1 MAAYDIP
8 MANMVAPQEAD
19 SNLITKN
26 LDPVTPML
34 VKPMGD
40 VNVAAKMSEG
50 LADQTKDQ
58 KNQVALNESV
68 TQQRD
73 KQWLIGGGFDLTTT
87 EGIQDAIKSGKG
99 ILDPLTLQGL
109 KANQDAMELSHA
121 QAVKA
126 MAGADKDKTDADI
139 KAAESLSDAAD
150 GITSKYYDDIK
161 NKDPNAMTN
170 FQAGKDLFL
179 KMHPNI
185 PHIDQLAKATPD
197 AFDSL
202 ARASKNYVT
211 RQKTLLDEANKTK
224 IYQDPN
230 DGTTYSVNES
240 TKTAT
245 RQNPDGTEVSIP
257 LTQVPTTVKEIGH
270 AGSAGGG
277 TMYQD
282 PSSGQKYMI
291 SKDQTEA
298 WISDDSGNW
307 TPIPPNSIPKEVMK
321 MGASQRNS
329 NVSLLDENGIDYVAQ
344 DYRRNGSSVLSRF
357 SATDKAK
364 VINKASEL
372 ALAAGNTSEAESLRR
387 FSIHA
392 NQIALNGL
400 TKQEQLVDAY
410 EKTADKQLNLLVE
423 LGRKVPKADWP
434 FINSALMKGEKTIAG
449 SPEANNFLSSA
460 IATQGEFAKILSGS
474 TSAAGATDASR
485 REAADMISP
494 YMSEEQLESL
504 VPNLKR
510 EMEFRRQGYAEQK
523 AELVKG
529 SVQPKNAPASSP
541 KKDITSDPAAISI
554 GEDLKAGK
562 ITPDDAKVK
571 LKALGYL

>member
-1 MAAYDIP
+1 MASFDIP
-8 MANMVAPQEAD
+8 MANSVAPQEAN
-19 SNLITKN
+19 SNLITQN
-26 LDPVTPML
+26 LDTYAPMR

-50 LADQTKDQ
+50 LADQTNDQ
-58 KNQVALNESV
+58 KNKVALNESV

-73 KQWLIGGGFDLTTT
+73 KQWLIGGGFDLTTS
-87 EGIQDAIKSGKG
+87 EGIQDAIKAGKG
-99 ILDPLTLQGL
+99 VLDPLTMQGL
-109 KANQDAMELSHA
+109 KANQDAMALSHA

-126 MAGADKDKTDADI
+126 LAGASKDETESDL
-139 KAAESLSDAAD
+139 KAAEGLSDAAD
-150 GITSKYYDDIK
+150 GIASKYYDDIK

-170 FQAGKDLFL
+170 FQAGRDLFL
-179 KMHPNI
+179 KMHSNI
-185 PHIDQLAKATPD
+185 PHIDQLAQATPD

-211 RQKTLLDEANKTK
+211 RQKSLLTEANKTK
-224 IYQDPN
+224 IYQDPK
-230 DGTTYSVNES
+230 DGTAYSVNEI

-270 AGSAGGG
+270 GGSAGGG

-291 SKDQTEA
+291 SKDQKEA

-372 ALAAGNTSEAESLRR
+372 AKADGNTSEAESLQR

-392 NQIALNGL
+392 NQIALNQL
-400 TKQEQLVDAY
+400 TKQEQLVVAY

-423 LGRKVPKADWP
+423 LGRKVPKTDWP
-434 FINSALMKGEKTIAG
+434 IVNSALMKGEKNIAG
-449 SPEANNFLSSA
+449 SPAANNFLSSA

-485 REAADMISP
+485 REAAEMISP
-494 YMSEEQLESL
+494 YLSEEGLESL

-510 EMEFRRQGYAEQK
+510 EMEFRKQGYIEQK
-523 AELVKG
+523 AELLKA
-529 SVQPKNAPASSP
+529 SVQPKNTPSSTP
-541 KKDITSDPAAISI
+541 GKDIASDPAAISI
-554 GEDLKAGK
+554 GKDLQDGK
-562 ITPDDAKVK
+562 ITPDEAKSK
-571 LKALGYL
+571 LKALGY

>member
-1 MAAYDIP
+1 MASFDIP
-8 MANMVAPQEAD
+8 MANSVAPQEAN
-19 SNLITKN
+19 SNLITQN
-26 LDPVTPML
+26 LDTYAPMR

-50 LADQTKDQ
+50 LADQTNDQ
-58 KNQVALNESV
+58 KNKVALNESV

-73 KQWLIGGGFDLTTT
+73 KQWLIGGGFDLTTS
-87 EGIQDAIKSGKG
+87 EGIQDAIKAGKG
-99 ILDPLTLQGL
+99 VLDPLTMQGL
-109 KANQDAMELSHA
+109 KANQDAMALSHA

-126 MAGADKDKTDADI
+126 LAGASKDETESDL
-139 KAAESLSDAAD
+139 KAAEGLSDAAD
-150 GITSKYYDDIK
+150 GIASKYYDDIK

-170 FQAGKDLFL
+170 FQAGRDLFL
-179 KMHPNI
+179 KMHSNI
-185 PHIDQLAKATPD
+185 PHIDQLAQATPD

-211 RQKTLLDEANKTK
+211 RQKSLLTEANKTK
-224 IYQDPN
+224 IYQDPK
-230 DGTTYSVNES
+230 DGTAYSVNEI

-270 AGSAGGG
+270 GGSAGGG

-291 SKDQTEA
+291 SKDQKEA

-372 ALAAGNTSEAESLRR
+372 AKADGNTSEAESLQR

-392 NQIALNGL
+392 NQIALNQL
-400 TKQEQLVDAY
+400 TKQEQLVVAY

-423 LGRKVPKADWP
+423 LGRKVPKTDWP
-434 FINSALMKGEKTIAG
+434 IVNSALMKGEKNIAG
-449 SPEANNFLSSA
+449 SPAANNFLSSA

-485 REAADMISP
+485 REAAEMISP
-494 YMSEEQLESL
+494 YLSEEGLESL

-510 EMEFRRQGYAEQK
+510 EMEFRKQGYVEQK
-523 AELVKG
+523 AELLKA
-529 SVQPKNAPASSP
+529 SVQPKNTPSSTP
-541 KKDITSDPAAISI
+541 GKDIASDPAAISI
-554 GEDLKAGK
+554 GKDLQNGK
-562 ITPDDAKVK
+562 ITPDEAKSK
-571 LKALGYL
+571 LKALGY

>member
-1 MAAYDIP
+1 MASFDIP
-8 MANMVAPQEAD
+8 MANSVAPQEAN
-19 SNLITKN
+19 SNLITQN
-26 LDPVTPML
+26 LDTYAPMR
-34 VKPMGD
+34 VNPMGD

-50 LADQTKDQ
+50 LADQTNDQ
-58 KNQVALNESV
+58 KNKVALNESV

-73 KQWLIGGGFDLTTT
+73 KQWLIGGGFDLTTS
-87 EGIQDAIKSGKG
+87 EGIQDAIKAGKG
-99 ILDPLTLQGL
+99 VLDPLTMQGL
-109 KANQDAMELSHA
+109 KANQDAMALSQA

-126 MAGADKDKTDADI
+126 MAGANKDEIEADL
-139 KAAESLSDAAD
+139 KAAEGLSDAAD

-170 FQAGKDLFL
+170 FQAGRDLFL
-179 KMHPNI
+179 KMHSNI
-185 PHIDQLAKATPD
+185 PHIDQLAQATPD

-202 ARASKNYVT
+202 ARTSKNYVT
-211 RQKTLLDEANKTK
+211 RQKSLLTEANKTK
-224 IYQDPN
+224 IYQDPK
-230 DGTTYSVNES
+230 DGTAYSVNEI

-270 AGSAGGG
+270 GGSAGGG

-291 SKDQTEA
+291 SKDQKEA

-372 ALAAGNTSEAESLRR
+372 AKADGNTSEAESLQR

-392 NQIALNGL
+392 NQIALNQL
-400 TKQEQLVDAY
+400 TKQEQLVVAY

-423 LGRKVPKADWP
+423 LGRKVPKTDWP
-434 FINSALMKGEKTIAG
+434 IINSALMKGEKTIAG

-485 REAADMISP
+485 REAAEMISP

-510 EMEFRRQGYAEQK
+510 EMEFRKQGYAEQK
-523 AELVKG
+523 AELLKG
-529 SVQPKNAPASSP
+529 SVQPKNTPSSTP
-541 KKDITSDPAAISI
+541 EKDIASDPAAISI
-554 GEDLKAGK
+554 GKDLQNGK
-562 ITPDDAKVK
+562 ITPDEAKAK
-571 LKALGYL
+571 LKALGY

>member
-1 MAAYDIP
+1 MASFDIP
-8 MANMVAPQEAD
+8 MENSVAPKEAN
-19 SNLITKN
+19 SNLITQN
-26 LDPVTPML
+26 LDTYAPMR

-50 LADQTKDQ
+50 LADQTNDQ
-58 KNQVALNESV
+58 KNKVALNESV

-73 KQWLIGGGFDLTTT
+73 KQWLIGGGFDLTTS
-87 EGIQDAIKSGKG
+87 EGIQDAIKAGKG
-99 ILDPLTLQGL
+99 VLDPLTMQGL
-109 KANQDAMELSHA
+109 KANQDAMALSHA

-126 MAGADKDKTDADI
+126 MAGASKDETEADL
-139 KAAESLSDAAD
+139 KAAEGLSDAAD

-170 FQAGKDLFL
+170 FQAGRDLFL
-179 KMHPNI
+179 KMHSNI
-185 PHIDQLAKATPD
+185 PHIDQLAQATPD

-202 ARASKNYVT
+202 ARTSKNYVT
-211 RQKTLLDEANKTK
+211 RQKSLLTEANKTK
-224 IYQDPN
+224 IYQDPK
-230 DGTTYSVNES
+230 DGTAYSVNEI

-270 AGSAGGG
+270 GGSAGGG

-291 SKDQTEA
+291 SKDQKEA

-372 ALAAGNTSEAESLRR
+372 AKADGNTSEAESLQR

-392 NQIALNGL
+392 NQIALNQL
-400 TKQEQLVDAY
+400 TKQEQLVVAY

-423 LGRKVPKADWP
+423 LGRKVPKTDWP
-434 FINSALMKGEKTIAG
+434 IVNSALMKGEKNIAG
-449 SPEANNFLSSA
+449 SPAANNFLSSA

-485 REAADMISP
+485 REAAEMISP
-494 YMSEEQLESL
+494 YLSEEGLESL

-510 EMEFRRQGYAEQK
+510 EMEFRKQGYIEQK
-523 AELVKG
+523 AELLKA
-529 SVQPKNAPASSP
+529 SVQPKNTPSSTP
-541 KKDITSDPAAISI
+541 GKDIASDPAAISI
-554 GEDLKAGK
+554 GKDLQDGK
-562 ITPDDAKVK
+562 ITPDEAKAK
-571 LKALGYL
+571 LKALGY

>member
-1 MAAYDIP
+1 MASFDIP
-8 MANMVAPQEAD
+8 MENSVAPKEAN
-19 SNLITKN
+19 SNLITQN
-26 LDPVTPML
+26 LDTYAPMR

-50 LADQTKDQ
+50 LADQTNDQ
-58 KNQVALNESV
+58 KNKVALNESV

-73 KQWLIGGGFDLTTT
+73 KQWLIGGGFDLTTS
-87 EGIQDAIKSGKG
+87 EGIQDAIKAGKG
-99 ILDPLTLQGL
+99 VLDPLTMQGL
-109 KANQDAMELSHA
+109 KANQDAMALSHA

-126 MAGADKDKTDADI
+126 MAGAKKDEIEADL
-139 KAAESLSDAAD
+139 KAAAGLSDAAD
-150 GITSKYYDDIK
+150 GIASKYYDDIK

-170 FQAGKDLFL
+170 FQAGRDLFL
-179 KMHPNI
+179 KMHSNI
-185 PHIDQLAKATPD
+185 PHIDQLAQATPD

-211 RQKTLLDEANKTK
+211 RQKSLLTEANKTK
-224 IYQDPN
+224 IYQDPK
-230 DGTTYSVNES
+230 DGTAYSVNEI

-270 AGSAGGG
+270 GGSAGGG

-291 SKDQTEA
+291 SKDQKEA

-372 ALAAGNTSEAESLRR
+372 AKADGNTSEAESLQR

-392 NQIALNGL
+392 NQIALNQL
-400 TKQEQLVDAY
+400 TKQEQLVVAY

-423 LGRKVPKADWP
+423 LGRKVPKTDWP
-434 FINSALMKGEKTIAG
+434 IINSALMKGEKNIAG
-449 SPEANNFLSSA
+449 SPAANNFLSSA

-485 REAADMISP
+485 REAAEMISP

-510 EMEFRRQGYAEQK
+510 EMEFRKQGYAEQK
-523 AELVKG
+523 AELLKG
-529 SVQPKNAPASSP
+529 SVQPKNTPSSTP
-541 KKDITSDPAAISI
+541 EKDIASDPAAISI
-554 GEDLKAGK
+554 GKDLQDGK
-562 ITPDDAKVK
+562 ITPDEAKSK
-571 LKALGYL
+571 LKALGY

>member
-109 KANQDAMELSHA
+109 KANQDAMALSHA

-211 RQKTLLDEANKTK
+211 RQKTLLAEANKTK
-224 IYQDPN
+224 
-230 DGTTYSVNES
+230 
-240 TKTAT
+240 
-245 RQNPDGTEVSIP
+245 
-257 LTQVPTTVKEIGH
+257 
-270 AGSAGGG
+270 GG

-449 SPEANNFLSSA
+449 RTEANNFLSSA

-485 REAADMISP
+485 REAAEMISP

-510 EMEFRRQGYAEQK
+510 EMEFRKQGFAEQK
-523 AELVKG
+523 EEVLKA
-529 SVQPKNAPASSP
+529 SVQLKNAPASSP
-541 KKDITSDPAAISI
+541 KQDITSNPAAISI
-554 GEDLKAGK
+554 GKDLQAGR
-562 ITPDDAKVK
+562 ITPEDARVK
-571 LKALGYL
+571 LKALGY

>member
-1 MAAYDIP
+1 MASFDIP
-8 MANMVAPQEAD
+8 MENSVAPQEAN
-19 SNLITKN
+19 SNLITQN
-26 LDPVTPML
+26 LDTYAPMR

-50 LADQTKDQ
+50 LADQTNDQ
-58 KNQVALNESV
+58 KNKVALNESV

-73 KQWLIGGGFDLTTT
+73 KQWLIGGGFDLTTS
-87 EGIQDAIKSGKG
+87 EGIQDAIKAGKG
-99 ILDPLTLQGL
+99 VLDPLTMQGL
-109 KANQDAMELSHA
+109 KANQDAMALSHA

-126 MAGADKDKTDADI
+126 MAGANKDETEADL
-139 KAAESLSDAAD
+139 KAAEGLSDAAD
-150 GITSKYYDDIK
+150 GIASKYYDDIK

-170 FQAGKDLFL
+170 FQAGRDLFL
-179 KMHPNI
+179 KMHSNI
-185 PHIDQLAKATPD
+185 PHIDQLAQATPD

-211 RQKTLLDEANKTK
+211 RQKSLLTEANKTK
-224 IYQDPN
+224 IYQDPK
-230 DGTTYSVNES
+230 DGTAYSVNEI

-270 AGSAGGG
+270 GGSAGGG

-291 SKDQTEA
+291 SKDQKEA

-372 ALAAGNTSEAESLRR
+372 AKADGNTSEAESLQR

-392 NQIALNGL
+392 NQIALNQL
-400 TKQEQLVDAY
+400 TKQEQLVVAY

-423 LGRKVPKADWP
+423 LGRKVPKTDWP
-434 FINSALMKGEKTIAG
+434 IVNSALMKGEKNIAG
-449 SPEANNFLSSA
+449 SPAANNFLSSA

-485 REAADMISP
+485 REAAEMISP
-494 YMSEEQLESL
+494 YLSEEGLESL

-510 EMEFRRQGYAEQK
+510 EMEFRKQGYAEQK
-523 AELVKG
+523 AELLKA
-529 SVQPKNAPASSP
+529 SVQPKNTPSSTP
-541 KKDITSDPAAISI
+541 EKDIASDPAAISI
-554 GEDLKAGK
+554 GKDLQDGK
-562 ITPDDAKVK
+562 ITPDEAKAK
-571 LKALGYL
+571 LKALGY

>member
-1 MAAYDIP
+1 MASFDIP
-8 MANMVAPQEAD
+8 MANSVAPQEAN
-19 SNLITKN
+19 SNLITQN
-26 LDPVTPML
+26 LDTYAPMR

-50 LADQTKDQ
+50 LADQTNDQ
-58 KNQVALNESV
+58 KNKVALNESV

-73 KQWLIGGGFDLTTT
+73 KQWLIGGGFDLTTS
-87 EGIQDAIKSGKG
+87 EGIQDAIKAGKG
-99 ILDPLTLQGL
+99 VLDPLTMQGL
-109 KANQDAMELSHA
+109 KANQDAMALSHA

-126 MAGADKDKTDADI
+126 MAGANKDETEADL
-139 KAAESLSDAAD
+139 KAAEGLSDAAD
-150 GITSKYYDDIK
+150 GIASKYYDDIK

-170 FQAGKDLFL
+170 FQAGRDLFL
-179 KMHPNI
+179 KMHSNI
-185 PHIDQLAKATPD
+185 PHIDQLAQATPD

-211 RQKTLLDEANKTK
+211 RQKSLLTEANKTK
-224 IYQDPN
+224 IYQDPK
-230 DGTTYSVNES
+230 DGTAYSVNEI

-270 AGSAGGG
+270 GGSAGGG

-291 SKDQTEA
+291 SKDQKEA

-372 ALAAGNTSEAESLRR
+372 AKADGNTSEAESLQR

-392 NQIALNGL
+392 NQIALNQL
-400 TKQEQLVDAY
+400 TKQEQLVVAY

-423 LGRKVPKADWP
+423 LGRKVPKTDWP
-434 FINSALMKGEKTIAG
+434 IVNSALMKGEKNIAG
-449 SPEANNFLSSA
+449 SPAANNFLSSA

-485 REAADMISP
+485 REAAEMISP
-494 YMSEEQLESL
+494 YLSEEGLESL

-510 EMEFRRQGYAEQK
+510 EMEFRKQGYAEQK
-523 AELVKG
+523 AELLKA
-529 SVQPKNAPASSP
+529 SVQPKNTPSSTP
-541 KKDITSDPAAISI
+541 EKDIASDPAAISI
-554 GEDLKAGK
+554 GKDLQNGK
-562 ITPDDAKVK
+562 ITPDEAKSK
-571 LKALGYL
+571 LKALGY

>member
-1 MAAYDIP
+1 MASFDIP
-8 MANMVAPQEAD
+8 MANSVAPQEAN
-19 SNLITKN
+19 SNLITQN
-26 LDPVTPML
+26 LDTYAPMR

-50 LADQTKDQ
+50 LADQTNDQ
-58 KNQVALNESV
+58 KNKVALNESV

-73 KQWLIGGGFDLTTT
+73 KQWLIGGGFDLTTS
-87 EGIQDAIKSGKG
+87 EGIQDAIKAGKG
-99 ILDPLTLQGL
+99 VLDPLTMQGL
-109 KANQDAMELSHA
+109 KANQDAMALSHA

-126 MAGADKDKTDADI
+126 LAGASKDETESDL
-139 KAAESLSDAAD
+139 KAAEGLSDAAD
-150 GITSKYYDDIK
+150 GIASKYYDDIK

-170 FQAGKDLFL
+170 FQAGRDLFL
-179 KMHPNI
+179 KMHSNI
-185 PHIDQLAKATPD
+185 PHIDQLAQATPD
-197 AFDSL
+197 VFDSL
-202 ARASKNYVT
+202 ARTSKNYVT
-211 RQKTLLDEANKTK
+211 RQKLLLTEANKTK
-224 IYQDPN
+224 IYQDPK
-230 DGTTYSVNES
+230 DGTAYSVNEI

-270 AGSAGGG
+270 GGSAGGG

-291 SKDQTEA
+291 SKDQKEA

-372 ALAAGNTSEAESLRR
+372 AKADGNTSEAESLQR

-392 NQIALNGL
+392 NQIALNQL
-400 TKQEQLVDAY
+400 TKQEQLVVAY

-423 LGRKVPKADWP
+423 LGRKVPKTDWP
-434 FINSALMKGEKTIAG
+434 IVNSALMKGEKNIAG
-449 SPEANNFLSSA
+449 SPAANNFLSSA

-510 EMEFRRQGYAEQK
+510 EMEFRKQGYVEQK
-523 AELVKG
+523 AELLKG
-529 SVQPKNAPASSP
+529 SVQPKNTPSSTP
-541 KKDITSDPAAISI
+541 EKDIASDPAAISI
-554 GEDLKAGK
+554 GKDLQNGK
-562 ITPDDAKVK
+562 ITPDEAKSK
-571 LKALGYL
+571 LKALGY

>member
-1 MAAYDIP
+1 MASFDIP
-8 MANMVAPQEAD
+8 MENSVAPKEAN
-19 SNLITKN
+19 SNLITQN
-26 LDPVTPML
+26 LDTYAPMR

-50 LADQTKDQ
+50 LADQTNDQ
-58 KNQVALNESV
+58 KNKVALNESV

-73 KQWLIGGGFDLTTT
+73 KQWLIGGGFDLTTS
-87 EGIQDAIKSGKG
+87 EGIQDAIKAGKG
-99 ILDPLTLQGL
+99 VLDPLTMQGL
-109 KANQDAMELSHA
+109 KANQDAMALSHA

-126 MAGADKDKTDADI
+126 MAGANKDEIEADL
-139 KAAESLSDAAD
+139 KAAEGLSDAAD
-150 GITSKYYDDIK
+150 GIASKYYDDIK

-170 FQAGKDLFL
+170 FQAGRDLFL
-179 KMHPNI
+179 KMHSNI
-185 PHIDQLAKATPD
+185 PHIDQLAQATPD

-202 ARASKNYVT
+202 ARTSKNYVT
-211 RQKTLLDEANKTK
+211 RQKSLLTEANKTK
-224 IYQDPN
+224 IYQDPK
-230 DGTTYSVNES
+230 DGTAYSVNEI

-270 AGSAGGG
+270 GGSAGGG

-291 SKDQTEA
+291 SKDQKEA

-372 ALAAGNTSEAESLRR
+372 AKADGNTSEAESLQR

-392 NQIALNGL
+392 NQIALNQL
-400 TKQEQLVDAY
+400 TKQEQLVVAY

-423 LGRKVPKADWP
+423 LGRKVPKTDWP
-434 FINSALMKGEKTIAG
+434 IINSALMKGEKNIAG
-449 SPEANNFLSSA
+449 SPAANNFLSSA

-485 REAADMISP
+485 REAAEMISP
-494 YMSEEQLESL
+494 YLSEEGLESL

-510 EMEFRRQGYAEQK
+510 EMEFRKQGYAEQK
-523 AELVKG
+523 AELLKA
-529 SVQPKNAPASSP
+529 SVQPKNTPSSTP
-541 KKDITSDPAAISI
+541 EKDIASNPAAISI
-554 GEDLKAGK
+554 GKDLQDGK
-562 ITPDDAKVK
+562 ITPDEAKSK
-571 LKALGYL
+571 LKALGY

>member
-1 MAAYDIP
+1 MASFDIP
-8 MANMVAPQEAD
+8 MENSVAPKEAN
-19 SNLITKN
+19 SNLITQN
-26 LDPVTPML
+26 LDTYAPMR

-50 LADQTKDQ
+50 LADQTNDQ
-58 KNQVALNESV
+58 KNKVALNESV

-73 KQWLIGGGFDLTTT
+73 KQWLIGGGFDLTTS
-87 EGIQDAIKSGKG
+87 EGIQDAIKAGKG
-99 ILDPLTLQGL
+99 VLDPLTMQGL
-109 KANQDAMELSHA
+109 KANQDAMALSHA

-126 MAGADKDKTDADI
+126 MAGASKDEIEADL
-139 KAAESLSDAAD
+139 KAAEGLSDAAD
-150 GITSKYYDDIK
+150 GIASKYYDDIK

-170 FQAGKDLFL
+170 FQAGRDLFL
-179 KMHPNI
+179 KMHSNI
-185 PHIDQLAKATPD
+185 PHIDQLAQATPD

-202 ARASKNYVT
+202 ARTSKNYVT
-211 RQKTLLDEANKTK
+211 RQKSLLTEANKTK
-224 IYQDPN
+224 IYQDPK
-230 DGTTYSVNES
+230 DGTAYSVNEI

-270 AGSAGGG
+270 GGSAGGG

-291 SKDQTEA
+291 SKDQKEA

-372 ALAAGNTSEAESLRR
+372 AKADGNTSEAESLQR

-392 NQIALNGL
+392 NQIALNQL
-400 TKQEQLVDAY
+400 TKQEQLVVAY

-423 LGRKVPKADWP
+423 LGRKVPKTDWP
-434 FINSALMKGEKTIAG
+434 IINSALMKGEKNIAG

-485 REAADMISP
+485 REAAEMISP
-494 YMSEEQLESL
+494 YLSEEGLESL

-510 EMEFRRQGYAEQK
+510 EMEFRKQGYVEQK
-523 AELVKG
+523 AELIKA
-529 SVQPKNAPASSP
+529 SVQPKNTPSSTP
-541 KKDITSDPAAISI
+541 EKDIASDPAAISI
-554 GEDLKAGK
+554 GKDLQDGK
-562 ITPDDAKVK
+562 ITPDEAKSK
-571 LKALGYL
+571 LKALGY

>member
-1 MAAYDIP
+1 MASFDIP
-8 MANMVAPQEAD
+8 MANSVAPQEAN
-19 SNLITKN
+19 SNLITQN
-26 LDPVTPML
+26 LDTYAPMR

-40 VNVAAKMSEG
+40 VNVAAEMSEG
-50 LADQTKDQ
+50 LADQTNDQ
-58 KNQVALNESV
+58 KNKVALNESV

-73 KQWLIGGGFDLTTT
+73 KQWLIGGGFDLTTS
-87 EGIQDAIKSGKG
+87 EGIQDAIKAGKG
-99 ILDPLTLQGL
+99 VLDPLTMQGL
-109 KANQDAMELSHA
+109 KANQDAMALSQA

-126 MAGADKDKTDADI
+126 MAGANKDEIEADL
-139 KAAESLSDAAD
+139 KAAEGLSDAAD
-150 GITSKYYDDIK
+150 GIASKYYDDIK

-170 FQAGKDLFL
+170 FQAGRDLFL
-179 KMHPNI
+179 KMHSNI
-185 PHIDQLAKATPD
+185 PHIDQLAQATPD

-211 RQKTLLDEANKTK
+211 RQKSLLTEANKTK
-224 IYQDPN
+224 IYQDPK
-230 DGTTYSVNES
+230 DGTAYSVNEI

-270 AGSAGGG
+270 GGSAGGG

-291 SKDQTEA
+291 SKDQKEA

-372 ALAAGNTSEAESLRR
+372 AKADGNTSEAESLQR

-392 NQIALNGL
+392 NQIALNQL
-400 TKQEQLVDAY
+400 TKQEQLVVAY

-423 LGRKVPKADWP
+423 LGRKVPKTDWP
-434 FINSALMKGEKTIAG
+434 LINSALMKGEKTILG
-449 SPEANNFLSSA
+449 SKEANNFLSSA

-485 REAADMISP
+485 REAAEMISP
-494 YMSEEQLESL
+494 YLSEEGLESL

-510 EMEFRRQGYAEQK
+510 EMEFRKQGYVEQK
-523 AELVKG
+523 AELIKA
-529 SVQPKNAPASSP
+529 SVQPKNTPSSTP
-541 KKDITSDPAAISI
+541 EKDIASDPAAISI
-554 GEDLKAGK
+554 GKDLQNGK
-562 ITPDDAKVK
+562 ITPDEAKAK
-571 LKALGYL
+571 LKALGY

>member
-1 MAAYDIP
+1 MASFDIP
-8 MANMVAPQEAD
+8 MENSVAPKEAN
-19 SNLITKN
+19 SNLITQN
-26 LDPVTPML
+26 LDTYAPMR

-50 LADQTKDQ
+50 LADQTNDQ
-58 KNQVALNESV
+58 KNKVALNESV

-73 KQWLIGGGFDLTTT
+73 KQWLIGGGFDLTTS
-87 EGIQDAIKSGKG
+87 EGIQDAIKAGKG
-99 ILDPLTLQGL
+99 VLDPLTMQGL
-109 KANQDAMELSHA
+109 KANQDAMALSHA

-126 MAGADKDKTDADI
+126 MAGANKDETEADL
-139 KAAESLSDAAD
+139 KAAKGLSDAAD
-150 GITSKYYDDIK
+150 GIASKYYDDIK

-170 FQAGKDLFL
+170 FQAGRDLFL
-179 KMHPNI
+179 KMHSNI
-185 PHIDQLAKATPD
+185 PHIDQLAQATPD

-202 ARASKNYVT
+202 ARTSKNYVT
-211 RQKTLLDEANKTK
+211 RQKSLLTEANKTK
-224 IYQDPN
+224 IYQDPK
-230 DGTTYSVNES
+230 DGTAYSVNEI

-270 AGSAGGG
+270 GGSAGGG

-291 SKDQTEA
+291 SKDQKEA

-372 ALAAGNTSEAESLRR
+372 AKADGNTSEAESLQR

-392 NQIALNGL
+392 NQIALNQL
-400 TKQEQLVDAY
+400 TKQEQLVVAY

-423 LGRKVPKADWP
+423 LGRKVPKTDWP
-434 FINSALMKGEKTIAG
+434 IINSALMKGEKNIAG
-449 SPEANNFLSSA
+449 SPAANNFLSSA

-485 REAADMISP
+485 REAAEMISP
-494 YMSEEQLESL
+494 YLSEEGLESL

-510 EMEFRRQGYAEQK
+510 EMEFRKQGYVEQK
-523 AELVKG
+523 AELIKA
-529 SVQPKNAPASSP
+529 SVQPKNTPSSTP
-541 KKDITSDPAAISI
+541 EKDIASDPAAISI
-554 GEDLKAGK
+554 GKDLQDGK
-562 ITPDDAKVK
+562 ITPDEAKAK
-571 LKALGYL
+571 LKALGY

>member
-1 MAAYDIP
+1 MASFDIP
-8 MANMVAPQEAD
+8 MENSVAPKEAN
-19 SNLITKN
+19 SNLITQN
-26 LDPVTPML
+26 LDTYAPMR

-50 LADQTKDQ
+50 LADQTNDQ
-58 KNQVALNESV
+58 KNKVALNESV

-73 KQWLIGGGFDLTTT
+73 KQWLIGGGFDLTTS
-87 EGIQDAIKSGKG
+87 EGIQDAIKAGKG
-99 ILDPLTLQGL
+99 VLDPLTMQGL
-109 KANQDAMELSHA
+109 KANQDAMALSHA

-126 MAGADKDKTDADI
+126 LAGASKDEIEADL
-139 KAAESLSDAAD
+139 KVAEGLSDAAD

-170 FQAGKDLFL
+170 FQAGRDLFL
-179 KMHPNI
+179 KMHSNI
-185 PHIDQLAKATPD
+185 PHIDQLAQATPD

-202 ARASKNYVT
+202 ARTSKNYVT
-211 RQKTLLDEANKTK
+211 RQKSLLTEANKTK
-224 IYQDPN
+224 IYQDPK
-230 DGTTYSVNES
+230 DGTAYSVNEI

-270 AGSAGGG
+270 GGSAGGG

-291 SKDQTEA
+291 SKDQKEA

-364 VINKASEL
+364 IINKASEL
-372 ALAAGNTSEAESLRR
+372 AKADGNTSEAESLQR

-392 NQIALNGL
+392 NQIALNQL
-400 TKQEQLVDAY
+400 TKQEQLVVAY

-423 LGRKVPKADWP
+423 LGRKVPKTDWP
-434 FINSALMKGEKTIAG
+434 LINSALIKGEKTITG
-449 SPEANNFLSSA
+449 SKEANNFLSIA

-485 REAADMISP
+485 REAAEMISP
-494 YMSEEQLESL
+494 YLSEEGLESL

-510 EMEFRRQGYAEQK
+510 EMEFRKQGYIEQK
-523 AELVKG
+523 AELRKA
-529 SVQPKNAPASSP
+529 SVQPKNTPSSTP
-541 KKDITSDPAAISI
+541 GKDIASDPAAISI
-554 GEDLKAGK
+554 GKDLQDGK
-562 ITPDDAKVK
+562 ITPDEAKSK
-571 LKALGYL
+571 LKALGY

>member
-1 MAAYDIP
+1 MASFDIP
-8 MANMVAPQEAD
+8 MANSVAPQEAN
-19 SNLITKN
+19 SNLITQN
-26 LDPVTPML
+26 LDTYAPMR

-50 LADQTKDQ
+50 LADQTNDQ
-58 KNQVALNESV
+58 KNKVALNESV

-73 KQWLIGGGFDLTTT
+73 KQWLIGGGFDLTTS
-87 EGIQDAIKSGKG
+87 EGIQDAIKAGKG
-99 ILDPLTLQGL
+99 VLDPLTMQGL
-109 KANQDAMELSHA
+109 KANQDAMALSHA

-126 MAGADKDKTDADI
+126 MAGANKDEIEADL
-139 KAAESLSDAAD
+139 KAAEGLSDAAD

-170 FQAGKDLFL
+170 FQAGRDLFL
-179 KMHPNI
+179 KMHSNI
-185 PHIDQLAKATPD
+185 PHIDQLAQATPD

-211 RQKTLLDEANKTK
+211 RQKSLLTEANKTK
-224 IYQDPN
+224 IYQDPK
-230 DGTTYSVNES
+230 DGTAYSVNEI

-270 AGSAGGG
+270 GGSAGGG

-291 SKDQTEA
+291 SKDQKEA

-372 ALAAGNTSEAESLRR
+372 AKADGNTSEAESLQR

-392 NQIALNGL
+392 NQIALNQL
-400 TKQEQLVDAY
+400 TKQEQLVVAY

-423 LGRKVPKADWP
+423 LGRKVPKTDWP
-434 FINSALMKGEKTIAG
+434 IINSALMKGEKNIAG
-449 SPEANNFLSSA
+449 SKEANNFLSSA

-485 REAADMISP
+485 REAAEMISP
-494 YMSEEQLESL
+494 YLSEEGLESL

-510 EMEFRRQGYAEQK
+510 EMEFRKQGYAEQK
-523 AELVKG
+523 AELLKA
-529 SVQPKNAPASSP
+529 SVQPKNTPSSTP
-541 KKDITSDPAAISI
+541 EKDIASNPAAISI
-554 GEDLKAGK
+554 GKDLQNGK
-562 ITPDDAKVK
+562 ITPDEAKAK
-571 LKALGYL
+571 LKALGY

>member
-1 MAAYDIP
+1 MASFDIP
-8 MANMVAPQEAD
+8 MENSVAPKEAN
-19 SNLITKN
+19 SNLITQN
-26 LDPVTPML
+26 LDTYAPMR
-34 VKPMGD
+34 VNPMGD

-50 LADQTKDQ
+50 LADQTNDQ
-58 KNQVALNESV
+58 KNKVALNESV

-73 KQWLIGGGFDLTTT
+73 KQWLIGGGFDLTTS
-87 EGIQDAIKSGKG
+87 EGIQDAIKAGKG
-99 ILDPLTLQGL
+99 VLDPLTMQGL
-109 KANQDAMELSHA
+109 KANQDAMALSHA

-126 MAGADKDKTDADI
+126 MAGASKDETEADL
-139 KAAESLSDAAD
+139 KAAEGLSDAAD

-170 FQAGKDLFL
+170 FQAGRDLFL
-179 KMHPNI
+179 KMHSNI
-185 PHIDQLAKATPD
+185 PHIDQLAQATPD

-211 RQKTLLDEANKTK
+211 RQKSLLTEANKTK
-224 IYQDPN
+224 IYQDPK
-230 DGTTYSVNES
+230 DGTAYSVNEI

-270 AGSAGGG
+270 GGSAGGG

-291 SKDQTEA
+291 SKDQKEA

-357 SATDKAK
+357 STTDKAK

-372 ALAAGNTSEAESLRR
+372 AKADGNTSEAESLQR

-392 NQIALNGL
+392 NQIALNQL
-400 TKQEQLVDAY
+400 TKQEQLVVAY

-423 LGRKVPKADWP
+423 LGRKVPKTDWP
-434 FINSALMKGEKTIAG
+434 IVNSKLMKGEKNIAG
-449 SPEANNFLSSA
+449 SSAANNFLSSA

-510 EMEFRRQGYAEQK
+510 EMEFRKQGYAEQK
-523 AELVKG
+523 AELRKA
-529 SVQPKNAPASSP
+529 SVQPKNTPSSTP
-541 KKDITSDPAAISI
+541 EKDIASNPAAISI
-554 GEDLKAGK
+554 GKDLQNGK
-562 ITPDDAKVK
+562 ITPDEAKAK
-571 LKALGYL
+571 LKALGY

>member
-1 MAAYDIP
+1 MASFDIP
-8 MANMVAPQEAD
+8 MENSVAPQEAN
-19 SNLITKN
+19 SNLITQN
-26 LDPVTPML
+26 LDTYAPMR

-50 LADQTKDQ
+50 LADQTNDQ
-58 KNQVALNESV
+58 KNKVALNESV

-73 KQWLIGGGFDLTTT
+73 KQWLIGGGFDLTTS
-87 EGIQDAIKSGKG
+87 EGIQDAIKAGKG
-99 ILDPLTLQGL
+99 VLDPLTMQGL
-109 KANQDAMELSHA
+109 KANQDAMALSHA

-126 MAGADKDKTDADI
+126 MAGANKDETEADL
-139 KAAESLSDAAD
+139 KAAEGLSDAAD
-150 GITSKYYDDIK
+150 GIASKYYDDIK

-170 FQAGKDLFL
+170 FQAGRDLFL
-179 KMHPNI
+179 KMHSNI
-185 PHIDQLAKATPD
+185 PHIDQLAQATPD

-211 RQKTLLDEANKTK
+211 RQKSLLTEANKTK
-224 IYQDPN
+224 IYQDPK
-230 DGTTYSVNES
+230 DGTAYSVNEI

-270 AGSAGGG
+270 GGSAGGG

-291 SKDQTEA
+291 SKDQKEA

-372 ALAAGNTSEAESLRR
+372 AKADGNTSEAESLQR

-392 NQIALNGL
+392 NQIALNQL
-400 TKQEQLVDAY
+400 TKQEQLVVAY

-423 LGRKVPKADWP
+423 LGRKVPKTDWP
-434 FINSALMKGEKTIAG
+434 IINSKLIKGEKTIAG
-449 SPEANNFLSSA
+449 SPAANNFLSSA

-485 REAADMISP
+485 REAAEMISP
-494 YMSEEQLESL
+494 YLSEEGLESL

-510 EMEFRRQGYAEQK
+510 EMEFRKQGYAEQK
-523 AELVKG
+523 AELLKA
-529 SVQPKNAPASSP
+529 SVQPKNTPSSTP
-541 KKDITSDPAAISI
+541 EKDIASDPAAISI
-554 GEDLKAGK
+554 GKDLQNGK
-562 ITPDDAKVK
+562 ITPDEAKSK
-571 LKALGYL
+571 LKALGY

>member
-1 MAAYDIP
+1 MASFDIP
-8 MANMVAPQEAD
+8 MENSVAPKEAN
-19 SNLITKN
+19 SNLITQN
-26 LDPVTPML
+26 LDTYAPMR
-34 VKPMGD
+34 VNPMGD

-50 LADQTKDQ
+50 LADQTNDQ
-58 KNQVALNESV
+58 KNKVALNESV

-73 KQWLIGGGFDLTTT
+73 KQWLIGGGFDLTTS
-87 EGIQDAIKSGKG
+87 EGIQDAIKAGKG
-99 ILDPLTLQGL
+99 VLDPLTMQGL
-109 KANQDAMELSHA
+109 KANQDAMALSHA

-126 MAGADKDKTDADI
+126 LAGASKDETEADL
-139 KAAESLSDAAD
+139 KAAEGLSDAAD

-170 FQAGKDLFL
+170 FQAGRDLFL
-179 KMHPNI
+179 KMHSNI
-185 PHIDQLAKATPD
+185 PHIDQLAQATPD

-202 ARASKNYVT
+202 ARTSKNYVT
-211 RQKTLLDEANKTK
+211 RQKSLLTEANKTK
-224 IYQDPN
+224 IYQDPK
-230 DGTTYSVNES
+230 DGTAYSVNEI

-270 AGSAGGG
+270 GGSAGGG

-291 SKDQTEA
+291 SKDQKEA

-372 ALAAGNTSEAESLRR
+372 AKADGNTSEAESLQR

-392 NQIALNGL
+392 NQIALNQL
-400 TKQEQLVDAY
+400 TKQEQLVVAY

-423 LGRKVPKADWP
+423 LGRKVPKTDWP
-434 FINSALMKGEKTIAG
+434 IINSALMKGEKTITG
-449 SPEANNFLSSA
+449 SKEANNFLSIA

-474 TSAAGATDASR
+474 TSASGATDASR
-485 REAADMISP
+485 REAAEMISP
-494 YMSEEQLESL
+494 YLSEEGLESL

-510 EMEFRRQGYAEQK
+510 EMEFRKQGYAEQK
-523 AELVKG
+523 AELLKG
-529 SVQPKNAPASSP
+529 SVQPKNTPSSTP
-541 KKDITSDPAAISI
+541 EKDIASDPAAISI
-554 GEDLKAGK
+554 GKDLQDGK
-562 ITPDDAKVK
+562 ITPDEAKAK
-571 LKALGYL
+571 LKALGY

>member
-1 MAAYDIP
+1 MASFDIP
-8 MANMVAPQEAD
+8 MENSVAPKEAN
-19 SNLITKN
+19 SNLITQN
-26 LDPVTPML
+26 LDTYAPMR
-34 VKPMGD
+34 VNPMGD

-50 LADQTKDQ
+50 LADQTNDQ
-58 KNQVALNESV
+58 KNKVALNESV

-73 KQWLIGGGFDLTTT
+73 KQWLIGGGFDLTTS
-87 EGIQDAIKSGKG
+87 EGIQDAIKAGKG
-99 ILDPLTLQGL
+99 VLDPLTMQGL
-109 KANQDAMELSHA
+109 KANQDAMALSHA

-126 MAGADKDKTDADI
+126 MAGASKDEIEADL
-139 KAAESLSDAAD
+139 KAAQGLSDAAD

-170 FQAGKDLFL
+170 FQAGRDLFL
-179 KMHPNI
+179 KMHSNI
-185 PHIDQLAKATPD
+185 PHIDQLAQATPD

-202 ARASKNYVT
+202 ARTSKNYVT
-211 RQKTLLDEANKTK
+211 RQKSLLTEANKTK
-224 IYQDPN
+224 IYQDPK
-230 DGTTYSVNES
+230 DGTAYSVNEI

-270 AGSAGGG
+270 GGSAGGG

-291 SKDQTEA
+291 SKDQKEA

-307 TPIPPNSIPKEVMK
+307 TPIPPISIPKEVMK

-372 ALAAGNTSEAESLRR
+372 AKADGNTSEAESLQR

-392 NQIALNGL
+392 NQIALNQL
-400 TKQEQLVDAY
+400 TKQEQLVVAY

-423 LGRKVPKADWP
+423 LGRKVPKTDWP
-434 FINSALMKGEKTIAG
+434 LINSALIKGEKTITG
-449 SPEANNFLSSA
+449 SKEANNFLSIA

-485 REAADMISP
+485 REAAEMISP
-494 YMSEEQLESL
+494 YLSEEGLESL

-510 EMEFRRQGYAEQK
+510 EMEFRKQGYIEQK
-523 AELVKG
+523 AELLKA
-529 SVQPKNAPASSP
+529 SVQPKNTPSSTP
-541 KKDITSDPAAISI
+541 EKDIASDPAAISI
-554 GEDLKAGK
+554 GKDLQDGK
-562 ITPDDAKVK
+562 ITPDEAKAK
-571 LKALGYL
+571 LKALGY

>member
-1 MAAYDIP
+1 MASFDIP
-8 MANMVAPQEAD
+8 MENSVAPKEAN
-19 SNLITKN
+19 SNLITQN
-26 LDPVTPML
+26 LDTYAPMR

-50 LADQTKDQ
+50 LADQTNDQ
-58 KNQVALNESV
+58 KNKVALNESV

-73 KQWLIGGGFDLTTT
+73 KQWLIGGGFDLTTS
-87 EGIQDAIKSGKG
+87 EGIQDAIKAGKG
-99 ILDPLTLQGL
+99 VLDPLTMQGL
-109 KANQDAMELSHA
+109 KANQDAMALSHA

-126 MAGADKDKTDADI
+126 LAGASKDETESDL
-139 KAAESLSDAAD
+139 KAAEGLSDAAD
-150 GITSKYYDDIK
+150 GIASKYYDDIK

-170 FQAGKDLFL
+170 FQAGRDLFL
-179 KMHPNI
+179 KMHSNI
-185 PHIDQLAKATPD
+185 PHIDQLAQATPD

-211 RQKTLLDEANKTK
+211 RQKSLLTEANKTK
-224 IYQDPN
+224 IYQDPK
-230 DGTTYSVNES
+230 DGTAYSVNEI

-270 AGSAGGG
+270 GGSAGGG

-291 SKDQTEA
+291 SKDQKEA

-372 ALAAGNTSEAESLRR
+372 AKADGNTSEAESLQR

-392 NQIALNGL
+392 NQIALNQL
-400 TKQEQLVDAY
+400 TKQEQLVVAY

-423 LGRKVPKADWP
+423 LGRKVPKTDWP
-434 FINSALMKGEKTIAG
+434 IVNSALMKGEKNIAG
-449 SPEANNFLSSA
+449 SPAANNFLSSA

-485 REAADMISP
+485 REAAEMISP
-494 YMSEEQLESL
+494 YLSEEGLESL

-510 EMEFRRQGYAEQK
+510 EMEFRKQGYVEQK
-523 AELVKG
+523 AELLKA
-529 SVQPKNAPASSP
+529 SVQPKNTPSSTP
-541 KKDITSDPAAISI
+541 EKDIASDPAAISI
-554 GEDLKAGK
+554 GKDLQDGK
-562 ITPDDAKVK
+562 ITPDEAKAK
-571 LKALGYL
+571 LKALGY

>member
-1 MAAYDIP
+1 MASFDIP
-8 MANMVAPQEAD
+8 MENSVAPKEAN
-19 SNLITKN
+19 SNLITQN
-26 LDPVTPML
+26 LDTYAPMR
-34 VKPMGD
+34 VNPMGD

-50 LADQTKDQ
+50 LADQTNDQ
-58 KNQVALNESV
+58 KNKVALNESV

-73 KQWLIGGGFDLTTT
+73 KQWLIGGGFDLTTS
-87 EGIQDAIKSGKG
+87 EGIQDAIKAGKG
-99 ILDPLTLQGL
+99 VLDPLTMQGL
-109 KANQDAMELSHA
+109 KANQDAMALSHA

-126 MAGADKDKTDADI
+126 MAGANKDEIEADL
-139 KAAESLSDAAD
+139 KVAEGLSDAAD

-170 FQAGKDLFL
+170 FQAGRDLFL
-179 KMHPNI
+179 KMHSNI
-185 PHIDQLAKATPD
+185 PHIDQLAQATPD
-197 AFDSL
+197 VFDSL

-211 RQKTLLDEANKTK
+211 RQKSLLTEANKTK
-224 IYQDPN
+224 IYQDPK
-230 DGTTYSVNES
+230 DGTAYSVNEI

-270 AGSAGGG
+270 GGSAGGG

-291 SKDQTEA
+291 SKDQKEA

-372 ALAAGNTSEAESLRR
+372 AKADGNTSEAESLQR

-392 NQIALNGL
+392 NQIALNQL
-400 TKQEQLVDAY
+400 TKQEQLVVAY

-423 LGRKVPKADWP
+423 LGRKVPRTDWP
-434 FINSALMKGEKTIAG
+434 IINSALMKGEKNIAG
-449 SPEANNFLSSA
+449 SPAANNFLSSA

-485 REAADMISP
+485 REAAEMISP
-494 YMSEEQLESL
+494 YLSEEGLESL

-510 EMEFRRQGYAEQK
+510 EMEFRKQGYVEQK
-523 AELVKG
+523 AELIKA
-529 SVQPKNAPASSP
+529 SVQPKNTPSSTP
-541 KKDITSDPAAISI
+541 EKDIASDPAAISI
-554 GEDLKAGK
+554 GKDLQNGK
-562 ITPDDAKVK
+562 ITPDEAKAK
-571 LKALGYL
+571 LKALGY

>member
-1 MAAYDIP
+1 MASFDIP
-8 MANMVAPQEAD
+8 MENSVAPQEAN
-19 SNLITKN
+19 SNLITQN
-26 LDPVTPML
+26 LDTYAPMR

-50 LADQTKDQ
+50 LADQTNDQ
-58 KNQVALNESV
+58 KNKVALNESV

-73 KQWLIGGGFDLTTT
+73 KQWLIGGGFDLTTS
-87 EGIQDAIKSGKG
+87 EGIQDAIKAGKG
-99 ILDPLTLQGL
+99 VLDPLTMQGL
-109 KANQDAMELSHA
+109 KANQDAMALSHA

-126 MAGADKDKTDADI
+126 MAGASKDEIEADL
-139 KAAESLSDAAD
+139 KAAEGLSDAAD

-170 FQAGKDLFL
+170 FQAGRDLFL
-179 KMHPNI
+179 KMHSNI
-185 PHIDQLAKATPD
+185 PHIDQLAQATPD

-211 RQKTLLDEANKTK
+211 RQKSLLTEANKTK
-224 IYQDPN
+224 IYQDPK
-230 DGTTYSVNES
+230 DGTAYSVNEI

-270 AGSAGGG
+270 GGSAGGG

-291 SKDQTEA
+291 SKDQKEA

-372 ALAAGNTSEAESLRR
+372 AKADGNTSEAESLQR

-392 NQIALNGL
+392 NQIALNQL
-400 TKQEQLVDAY
+400 TKQEQLVVAY

-423 LGRKVPKADWP
+423 LGRKVPKTDWP
-434 FINSALMKGEKTIAG
+434 IVNSSLIKGEKNIAG
-449 SPEANNFLSSA
+449 RPAANNFLSSA

-485 REAADMISP
+485 REAAEMISP
-494 YMSEEQLESL
+494 YLSEEGLESL

-510 EMEFRRQGYAEQK
+510 EMEFRKQGYVEQK
-523 AELVKG
+523 AELLKG
-529 SVQPKNAPASSP
+529 SVQPKNTPSSTP
-541 KKDITSDPAAISI
+541 EKDIASDPAAISI
-554 GEDLKAGK
+554 GKDLQDGK
-562 ITPDDAKVK
+562 ITPDEAKAK
-571 LKALGYL
+571 LKALGY

>member
-1 MAAYDIP
+1 MASFDIP
-8 MANMVAPQEAD
+8 MENSVAPKEAN
-19 SNLITKN
+19 SNLITQN
-26 LDPVTPML
+26 LDTYAPMR

-50 LADQTKDQ
+50 LADQTNDQ
-58 KNQVALNESV
+58 KNKVALNESV

-73 KQWLIGGGFDLTTT
+73 KQWLIGGGFDLTTS
-87 EGIQDAIKSGKG
+87 EGIQDAIKAGKG
-99 ILDPLTLQGL
+99 VLDPLTMQGL
-109 KANQDAMELSHA
+109 KANQDAMALSHA

-126 MAGADKDKTDADI
+126 LAGASKDETEADL
-139 KAAESLSDAAD
+139 KAAEGLSDAAD

-170 FQAGKDLFL
+170 FQAGRDLFL
-179 KMHPNI
+179 KMHSNI
-185 PHIDQLAKATPD
+185 PHIDQLAQATPD

-202 ARASKNYVT
+202 ARTSKNYVT
-211 RQKTLLDEANKTK
+211 RQKSLLTEANKTK
-224 IYQDPN
+224 IYQDPK
-230 DGTTYSVNES
+230 DGTAYSVNEI

-270 AGSAGGG
+270 GGSAGGG

-291 SKDQTEA
+291 SKDQKEA

-372 ALAAGNTSEAESLRR
+372 AKADGNTSEAESLQR

-392 NQIALNGL
+392 NQIALNQL
-400 TKQEQLVDAY
+400 TKQEQLVVAY

-423 LGRKVPKADWP
+423 LGRKVPKTDWP
-434 FINSALMKGEKTIAG
+434 IINSALMKGEKNIAG
-449 SPEANNFLSSA
+449 SPAANNFLSSA

-485 REAADMISP
+485 REAAEMISP
-494 YMSEEQLESL
+494 YLSEEGLESL

-510 EMEFRRQGYAEQK
+510 EMEFRKQGYAEQK
-523 AELVKG
+523 AELLKG
-529 SVQPKNAPASSP
+529 SVQPKNTPSSTP
-541 KKDITSDPAAISI
+541 EKDIASDPAAISI
-554 GEDLKAGK
+554 GKDLQDGK
-562 ITPDDAKVK
+562 ITPDEAKAK
-571 LKALGYL
+571 LKALGY